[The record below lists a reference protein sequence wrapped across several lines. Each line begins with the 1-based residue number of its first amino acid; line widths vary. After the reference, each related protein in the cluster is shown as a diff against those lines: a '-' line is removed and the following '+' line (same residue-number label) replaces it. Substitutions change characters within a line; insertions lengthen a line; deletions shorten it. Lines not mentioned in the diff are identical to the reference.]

1 MARLGLK
8 GSGGGALTRL
18 VQAQIAAARQ
28 QQAAQQAELLEAQG
42 GLTRARRLST
52 VAPGSGLLPGGRF
65 KRPAKPG
72 GFPKIAQRRFAGG
85 RLPRRR

>member
-1 MARLGLK
+1 MADLK

-18 VQAQIAAARQ
+18 VRAAQEQARQ
-28 QQAAQQAELLEAQG
+28 RQTKQQATLLEAQG